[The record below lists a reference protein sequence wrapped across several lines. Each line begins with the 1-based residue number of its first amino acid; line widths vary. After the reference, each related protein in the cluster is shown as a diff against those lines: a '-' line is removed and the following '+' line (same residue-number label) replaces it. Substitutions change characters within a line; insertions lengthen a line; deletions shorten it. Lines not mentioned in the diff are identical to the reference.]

1 MLNEQERIKAEESV
15 RTIMKAA
22 MVSIFAMDTCDEE
35 LLERLEQTAERLQKT
50 FGLDGDIM
58 DEYRSKVESAKEVR
72 RITSQL
78 YPAEAKQVQDTIYE
92 MCGRLDDSK
101 EVMRHV
107 KTASEILDI
116 WDMDN

>member
-1 MLNEQERIKAEESV
+1 MRDRAVHNPFSEN
-15 RTIMKAA
+15 
-22 MVSIFAMDTCDEE
+22 
-35 LLERLEQTAERLQKT
+35 KT

-78 YPAEAKQVQDTIYE
+78 YPAEAKQVRDTIYE
-92 MCGRLDDSK
+92 MCDRLDDPK

>member
-58 DEYRSKVESAKEVR
+58 DEYRSKVAAAKEVGI
-72 RITSQL
+72 ITSEL
-78 YPAEAKQVQDTIYE
+78 YHSEAEQVRDVIYE
-92 MCGRLDDSK
+92 MCDRLDDPK
-101 EVMRHV
+101 EVMKHV
-107 KTASEILDI
+107 RTAGEIIDI
-116 WDMDN
+116 WDPEK

>member
-1 MLNEQERIKAEESV
+1 MLNEQERTKAEESV

-22 MVSIFAMDTCDEE
+22 VVSIFAMATCDEE
-35 LLERLEQTAERLQKT
+35 LLERLEQTAESIRKT

-78 YPAEAKQVQDTIYE
+78 YPAEAKQVRDTIYE
-92 MCGRLDDSK
+92 MCDRLDDPK

>member
-1 MLNEQERIKAEESV
+1 MSDFLERNGLQTVAQHFKDLFLASV
-15 RTIMKAA
+15 HRDGA
-22 MVSIFAMDTCDEE
+22 EE

-78 YPAEAKQVQDTIYE
+78 YPAEAKQVRDTIYE
-92 MCGRLDDSK
+92 MCDRLDDPK
-101 EVMRHV
+101 EVMKHV
-107 KTASEILDI
+107 RTAGEIIDI
-116 WDMDN
+116 WDPEK

>member
-1 MLNEQERIKAEESV
+1 MLNEQERTKAKESV

-22 MVSIFAMDTCDEE
+22 MVSIFAMATCDEE
-35 LLERLEQTAERLQKT
+35 LLEQTAESIRKT

-78 YPAEAKQVQDTIYE
+78 YPAEAKQVRDTIYE
-92 MCGRLDDSK
+92 MCDRLDDPK